1 MRGMNANDTVIN
13 SNGLLD
19 IHMPAYYD
27 AVNKGVATVMVSY
40 SSLNGLKM
48 HANKKLVTGFLKK
61 KLKFKVTLIIRKN
74 ALLNQSIYKNVKG
87 ALNIFAG
94 HCHIRFS
101 RC

>member
-1 MRGMNANDTVIN
+1 MRGINANDTVVN

-48 HANKKLVTGFLKK
+48 HANKKLITGFLKN
-61 KLKFKVTLIIRKN
+61 KLKFKVNFRIWPK
-74 ALLNQSIYKNVKG
+74 QSIQRAV
-87 ALNIFAG
+87 I
-94 HCHIRFS
+94 
-101 RC
+101 